1 MIKINPFELAS
12 FAVHGYGAMQKIPEF
27 AALIDLVDNGEP
39 KIIMEIGA
47 GRGGT
52 SWAWSKLTKL
62 DLLIVLDLPNGP
74 WGGTDLKATMEEIGG
89 NTDAKVVFIEGNSRN
104 AEALAAV
111 KLALLQLDDSVAK
124 IDFLLID
131 GDHSHDGVKSDFL
144 TYKELV
150 KDGGLIAFHDICVH
164 PPEAMCDV
172 DKFWAELKA
181 SGISEDNYCEFIA
194 EPVSWG
200 GLGVVKKTEGL

>member
-1 MIKINPFELAS
+1 VIKINPFELAS

-62 DLLIVLDLPNGP
+62 DLLIIVDLPNGP
-74 WGGTDLKATMEEIGG
+74 WGGTDLKATMKEIQG

-111 KLALLQLDDSVAK
+111 KLALLQPDDSVAK
-124 IDFLLID
+124 IDFLMID
-131 GDHSHDGVKSDFL
+131 GDHSYEGVKSDFL

-150 KDGGLIAFHDICVH
+150 KDGGLIAFHDSCEH
-164 PPEAMCDV
+164 PPEAMCEVKKFV
-172 DKFWAELKA
+172 DEIKA
-181 SGISEDNYCEFIA
+181 SGIPDDNHCEFIS
-194 EPVSWG
+194 EPTNWG
-200 GLGVVKKTEGL
+200 GIFVMKV